1 MLNAVLI
8 LVFGLL
14 VSACSQPQ
22 KKPFSNP
29 RRYADLPA
37 AAVPALSPG
46 GSGPAAG
53 WSQSLAE
60 RAISG
65 YPRLRESV
73 WRYARPPHGQ
83 HDHIAVHRIRAAD
96 PPADRPVFFFLPGAH
111 HHGEVVVADERY
123 DLRLYLAQRGIES
136 WTLNY
141 RTHFISREQIFDSDF
156 MQGWT
161 AQVFIEDA
169 AAAADFVRHTSGVQ
183 KIFVGGYSRGA
194 SFAALMA
201 ARYSRQDV
209 LGLALLDGYVL
220 EPPEWRTIYRE
231 RKQTPAWFADDLE
244 RRYVP
249 YRRWIK
255 MLQETL
261 AEPDGPDFMPV
272 HLFENRAEMLKHFLF
287 VSPTYGQQ
295 GGCPTPGAATPIS
308 WSWPGYFSTR
318 TATGRGCRITA
329 VSSSSGIWPMPGS
342 TTPAPWPSS
351 MFRSSPLP
359 AAIWTKPA
367 LPGPDGLSIP
377 PGQRRAAMFSTAC
390 SRIGAISTCCWA
402 RPRQSGSSHPWQSG
416 YAGIRPTP
424 PESTGHGFPTPPL
437 TPGACTRPIAAV
449 CLHVGV
455 FPSTI
460 PPGSQTTE
468 QAFS

>member
-29 RRYADLPA
+29 RRYADPPPT
-37 AAVPALSPG
+37 AVPAPGPG

-53 WSQSLAE
+53 WSQSVAE

-73 WRYARPPHGQ
+73 WMCARPPHGQ

-96 PPADRPVFFFLPGAH
+96 PPADRPLFFFLPGAH

-161 AQVFIEDA
+161 TQVFIEDA

-255 MLQETL
+255 VLQETL

-295 GGCPTPGAATPIS
+295 GGLSNARGGYADILVLARIFLHQDRYWPRVQNHGGFELQRHLADAGFDYASALAELNVPIIAFASGNMDKAGIAWAGRVEYTARATASRDVQYSLLQDWGHLDVLLGMAAAERV
-308 WSWPGYFSTR
+308 F
-318 TATGRGCRITA
+318 
-329 VSSSSGIWPMPGS
+329 
-342 TTPAPWPSS
+342 
-351 MFRSSPLP
+351 SPL
-359 AAIWTKPA
+359 AEWI
-367 LPGPDGLSIP
+367 
-377 PGQRRAAMFSTAC
+377 RR
-390 SRIGAISTCCWA
+390 
-402 RPRQSGSSHPWQSG
+402 H
-416 YAGIRPTP
+416 TP
-424 PESTGHGFPTPPL
+424 HTP
-437 TPGACTRPIAAV
+437 
-449 CLHVGV
+449 
-455 FPSTI
+455 
-460 PPGSQTTE
+460 
-468 QAFS
+468 